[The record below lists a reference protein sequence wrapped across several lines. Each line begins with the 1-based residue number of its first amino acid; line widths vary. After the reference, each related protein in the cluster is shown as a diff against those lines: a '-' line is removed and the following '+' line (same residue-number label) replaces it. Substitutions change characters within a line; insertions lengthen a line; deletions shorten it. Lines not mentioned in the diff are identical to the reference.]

1 MADPVREVVVR
12 MSEWVPLSV
21 ASERLGC
28 SVVTLK
34 RRIKRGELPTQREAR
49 PQGYRLLVEIP
60 DDAPEKQ
67 SSETTVLPDPE
78 TIAALTE
85 TIRIL
90 NGQLEAARLR
100 EEWYQRELTVARAL
114 PAPDQ
119 RTGAETVTTIAETA
133 SPPDQDTSSHEGTR
147 LERPW
152 WQFWS

>member
-12 MSEWVPLSV
+12 MSEWVPLAV

-60 DDAPEKQ
+60 DNCIPGSTPGRDEDVPG
-67 SSETTVLPDPE
+67 SINPE

-119 RTGAETVTTIAETA
+119 RTGAETVTTMEETA
-133 SPPDQDTSSHEGTR
+133 SPPDQ
-147 LERPW
+147 RPW
-152 WQFWS
+152 WRFWS